1 MNTLFHFKMD
11 VKQYLKICK
20 IICNLLKK
28 KEIRQRTCDKDNGNS
43 IRWSNWVYYFSKIL
57 TFLFIWPFEIH
68 LNFVD

>member
-1 MNTLFHFKMD
+1 MQN
-11 VKQYLKICK
+11 
-20 IICNLLKK
+20 NLQFAEK

-68 LNFVD
+68 LNFVE